1 MEGRGEY
8 RCEHALTDLPATTTV
23 LDLPVTGPIRSCAC
37 TVTYLYSRGRYAT
50 GESEVS
56 SYQAGEA
63 VGEGVRWSA
72 DGKSAWRLHDGEV
85 RTFLLWPS
93 HVARYTSADV
103 AKCTYRCA
111 VVC

>member
-8 RCEHALTDLPATTTV
+8 RCEHSLTDLPATAALHWTY
-23 LDLPVTGPIRSCAC
+23 ICSCAC
-37 TVTYLYSRGRYAT
+37 TATYFYSRARYAT

-103 AKCTYRCA
+103 TKCTYRCA